1 MMIHLFVRGGN
12 SSCPNLAKT
21 GGFVCA
27 VTTYFET
34 IFSIF
39 CGFKGHRGLA
49 ILAQAW
55 LCVKYEQVLQEQNEG
70 CLKLNGG
77 VFELDEILLVGTDCL
92 LLQRS

>member
-1 MMIHLFVRGGN
+1 ML
-12 SSCPNLAKT
+12 
-21 GGFVCA
+21 
-27 VTTYFET
+27 TYFET
-34 IFSIF
+34 NLSQSFS
-39 CGFKGHRGLA
+39 GFKGHRGLA

-77 VFELDEILLVGTDCL
+77 VFELDEILLVGTECL